1 MDVIR
6 CNLTGLDYRSITRV
20 HAKLSNNRK
29 YGWFVLSKSDRRRRN
44 FVGGSKLVISLLI
57 INRDGERNECS

>member
-29 YGWFVLSKSDRRRRN
+29 YGWFVLSRER
-44 FVGGSKLVISLLI
+44 VIEEEEEISW
-57 INRDGERNECS
+57 GEVNS

>member
-6 CNLTGLDYRSITRV
+6 CNLTIGLDYRSITRV

-29 YGWFVLSKSDRRRRN
+29 YGWFVLSRER
-44 FVGGSKLVISLLI
+44 VIEEEEEISW
-57 INRDGERNECS
+57 GEVNS

>member
-6 CNLTGLDYRSITRV
+6 CNLTGLDYRLITRV

-29 YGWFVLSKSDRRRRN
+29 YGWFVFILSRER
-44 FVGGSKLVISLLI
+44 VIEEEEEEEIS
-57 INRDGERNECS
+57 GEVNS